1 MSPPAQPSAEA
12 RGLRFRFDPTSDWLF
27 HDLDVAFPAQSVSA
41 VTGRSGSG
49 KSTLLSLFGLL
60 LSAVDGQITIAG
72 HPTETMSDYSRSM
85 LRGTH
90 IGFLFQDALLDPTRT
105 VLDNITEGALFAGL
119 SPRRVRARARDQ
131 LREVGLDTDLLCR
144 RLPATISGGQ
154 AQRVALCRAL
164 IKQPT
169 IVLADEPTGN
179 LDAESSGIVM
189 DLLGKAAQSG
199 AAVVIATH
207 DDAVIQYADRVVSLD

>member
-1 MSPPAQPSAEA
+1 M
-12 RGLRFRFDPTSDWLF
+12 
-27 HDLDVAFPAQSVSA
+27 
-41 VTGRSGSG
+41 
-49 KSTLLSLFGLL
+49 
-60 LSAVDGQITIAG
+60 
-72 HPTETMSDYSRSM
+72 
-85 LRGTH
+85 
-90 IGFLFQDALLDPTRT
+90 
-105 VLDNITEGALFAGL
+105 LDNITEGALFAGL

-131 LREVGLDTDLLCR
+131 LREVGLDTDLLSR

-189 DLLGKAAQSG
+189 EILGNAARSG
-199 AAVVIATH
+199 AAVIIATH

>member
-1 MSPPAQPSAEA
+1 MTPPARTAAEA
-12 RGLRFRFDPTSDWLF
+12 RCLRFRFDPADDWLF
-27 HDLDVAFPAQSVSA
+27 DGLDVEFPAQSISA

-49 KSTLLSLFGLL
+49 KSTLLNLLGLL
-60 LSAVDGQITIAG
+60 MSPVEGQITIAG
-72 HPTETMSDYSRSM
+72 RPTANLSDYSRSM
-85 LRGTH
+85 LRGSH
-90 IGFLFQDALLDPTRT
+90 IGCLFQDALLDPTRT
-105 VLDNITEGALFAGL
+105 VLDNITEGVLFSGL
-119 SPRRVRARARDQ
+119 PTRQFQARARG
-131 LREVGLDTDLLCR
+131 LLAEVDLDTDLLSG

-189 DLLGKAAQSG
+189 ELLGNAARSG
-199 AAVVIATH
+199 AAVIIATH
-207 DDAVIQYADRVVSLD
+207 DDAVIQHAERVVSLD

>member
-1 MSPPAQPSAEA
+1 MSPSVGPTAEA
-12 RGLRFRFDPTSDWLF
+12 RGLRFRFDPAGDWLF
-27 HDLDVAFPAQSVSA
+27 HDLDIEFPARSVSA

-49 KSTLLSLFGLL
+49 KSTLLNLFGLL
-60 LSAVDGQITIAG
+60 LSPNDGQIKIAG
-72 HPTETMSDYSRSM
+72 RTTETMSDFSRSM
-85 LRGTH
+85 LRATH

-105 VLDNITEGALFAGL
+105 VFDNIAEGALFAGL
-119 SPRRVRARARDQ
+119 STRRFRARARDL
-131 LREVGLDTDLLCR
+131 LREVDLDTDLLSG

-164 IKQPT
+164 IKQPS

-189 DLLGKAAQSG
+189 ELLSNAARSG
-199 AAVVIATH
+199 AAVIIATH

>member
-1 MSPPAQPSAEA
+1 MNPPGQPSAEA
-12 RGLRFRFDPTSDWLF
+12 RGLCFRFGPKSEPLF
-27 HDLDVAFPAQSVSA
+27 DNLDVEFPARSISA

-60 LSAVDGQITIAG
+60 LSPTSGQLMIAG
-72 HPTETMSDYSRSM
+72 RQTQTMSDYSRSM
-85 LRGTH
+85 LRRTH

-119 SPRRVRARARDQ
+119 SPSRLRGRARDQ
-131 LREVGLDTDLLCR
+131 LREVDLDTDLLSR

-154 AQRVALCRAL
+154 AQRVATCRAL
-164 IKQPT
+164 IKQPM

-189 DLLGKAAQSG
+189 GLLSKAAQSG
-199 AAVVIATH
+199 ATVIIATH
-207 DDAVIQYADRVVSLD
+207 DDAVIRYADRIVSLD

>member
-1 MSPPAQPSAEA
+1 MNTLTNLNAEA
-12 RGLRFRFDPTSDWLF
+12 RSLCFRFDPDSGWLF
-27 HDLDVAFPAQSVSA
+27 NDFDVEFPTGSVSV

-49 KSTLLSLFGLL
+49 KSTLLNLFGLL
-60 LSAVDGQITIAG
+60 LSPISGQLTIAG
-72 HPTETMSDYSRSM
+72 QQTGTLSDHSRSM
-85 LRGTH
+85 LRRTH

-119 SPRRVRARARDQ
+119 SPRRLRARARDQ
-131 LREVGLDTDLLCR
+131 LREVGLDADMLSR
-144 RLPATISGGQ
+144 RLPANISGGQ
-154 AQRVALCRAL
+154 AQRVATCRAL

-189 DLLGKAAQSG
+189 GLLRDAANSG
-199 AAVVIATH
+199 AAVIIATH
-207 DDAVIQYADRVVSLD
+207 DDTVIEYADRVVSLD

>member
-1 MSPPAQPSAEA
+1 MSPPVQPSAEA
-12 RGLRFRFDPTSDWLF
+12 RGLCFRFDARSDWLF
-27 HDLDVAFPAQSVSA
+27 DDLDVEFPARSISA

-60 LSAVDGQITIAG
+60 LSPTSGQLTIAG
-72 HPTETMSDYSRSM
+72 RPTETMSDYSRSM
-85 LRGTH
+85 LRRTR
-90 IGFLFQDALLDPTRT
+90 IGFLFQDAMLDPTRT

-119 SPRRVRARARDQ
+119 SPRRLRARAREQ
-131 LREVGLDTDLLCR
+131 LREVDLDTELLSR

-154 AQRVALCRAL
+154 AQRVATCRAL
-164 IKQPT
+164 IKEPM

-189 DLLGKAAQSG
+189 GLLSKAAQSG

-207 DDAVIQYADRVVSLD
+207 DDAVIRHADRVVSLD

>member
-1 MSPPAQPSAEA
+1 MNLPAQPSAEA
-12 RGLRFRFDPTSDWLF
+12 RGLRFRFAPTGDWLF
-27 HDLDVAFPAQSVSA
+27 NDLDVEFGAQSITA

-49 KSTLLSLFGLL
+49 KSTLLNLLGLL
-60 LSAVDGQITIAG
+60 LSPNDGQIKIVG
-72 HPTETMSDYSRSM
+72 RPTEAMTDYSRSM

-105 VLDNITEGALFAGL
+105 VFDNITEGALFAGL
-119 SPRRVRARARDQ
+119 STRRFRARARDL
-131 LREVGLDTDLLCR
+131 LREVDLDTDLLSG

-164 IKQPT
+164 IKQPA

-189 DLLGKAAQSG
+189 ELLGDAARSG
-199 AAVVIATH
+199 SAVVIATH